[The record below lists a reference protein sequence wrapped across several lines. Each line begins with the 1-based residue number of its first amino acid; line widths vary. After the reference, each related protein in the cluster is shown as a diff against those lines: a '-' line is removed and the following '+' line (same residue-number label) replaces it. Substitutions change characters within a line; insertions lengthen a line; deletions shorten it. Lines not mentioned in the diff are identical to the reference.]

1 MSRVVKI
8 YVSEQDMWLI
18 QALEKIVQ
26 TKQELGLKSSLSW
39 ELLRIAKN
47 GLTSEMVGAK
57 IDRAILTNGRPP
69 P

>member
-1 MSRVVKI
+1 
-8 YVSEQDMWLI
+8 MWLI